1 MFQGRVMGVGV
12 VLPKELGFDDT
23 TSIGKFEMDQINAQK
38 KYSADIKNW
47 DEAYGKAYTNAVQ
60 NCPQCITAPCPC
72 AARDEFLK
80 LHPLPVGPKTDDWFV
95 KKQKEAADAQ
105 NEAQKKLK
113 DAESWRSITP
123 IFSWTTTSPSGDPRT
138 VKVYGYNKELKA
150 VWVAEGPS
158 ASAGNSMLI
167 SEAFLASKSPEWV
180 AWKSGSTSGL
190 PLPLLLGAAYLL
202 LA

>member
-1 MFQGRVMGVGV
+1 MRNCECIGIPSLFQGRVMGVGKSADGDV
-12 VLPKELGFDDT
+12 TFEKELSLTEILNGIKIKPDYIPGT
-23 TSIGKFEMDQINAQK
+23 GVNAP
-38 KYSADIKNW
+38 
-47 DEAYGKAYTNAVQ
+47 EA
-60 NCPQCITAPCPC
+60 
-72 AARDEFLK
+72 E
-80 LHPLPVGPKTDDWFV
+80 DWFV

-113 DAESWRSITP
+113 DAESWRSNTP

-150 VWVAEGPS
+150 VWLAEGPS
-158 ASAGNSMLI
+158 ANAGNSMLI
-167 SEAFLASKSPEWV
+167 SEAVLASKSPEWV

>member
-1 MFQGRVMGVGV
+1 MRLCEYVGIPSLFQGRVMGVGSQRAIADGDV
-12 VLPKELGFDDT
+12 TFEKELSF
-23 TSIGKFEMDQINAQK
+23 IEIVNRIKVPNANTGV
-38 KYSADIKNW
+38 A
-47 DEAYGKAYTNAVQ
+47 
-60 NCPQCITAPCPC
+60 
-72 AARDEFLK
+72 
-80 LHPLPVGPKTDDWFV
+80 GPKTDDSFE
-95 KKQKEAADAQ
+95 KYQKESANAQ
-105 NEAQKKLK
+105 KEAQKKLK
-113 DAESWRSITP
+113 DAESWRSNTP

-158 ASAGNSMLI
+158 ASAVNSMLI